1 MKKKAPTQFLFSLV
15 CLLIAIQFS
24 VGPAKAQSV
33 ELKVTRVVW
42 GTDPDTPTNAYPGDT
57 QSPLTVELQNNDAST
72 TIKGVSGVL
81 RFPDGRFTDIY
92 GYPNATATGAP
103 TVGDLLN
110 PTDEVAPKG
119 FLTMTFTLNIG
130 EDVAAG
136 TYRYNVE
143 VKYSVKQ
150 GTAYVEGTARTLV
163 VQIVVSKIE
172 STVTV
177 SVTPQTSEEGQAVR
191 VSGSISPAQENVT
204 VTLAYKKPTGALLRR
219 TVRTNADGSFGE
231 SYLPD
236 AEGFWSVNASWLG
249 SPKYDSSWASAT
261 FEVRLPSSITAT
273 ASGNRLVGGV
283 DNQLDLT
290 ILNSGEVPVS
300 ALDVTLTLPSSSPLV
315 FRGEDHW
322 TVNYLEPGNSATIT
336 ATVYGPSSAIGTTFS
351 ASLTVNYQDDYGAS
365 VSDTFPIGIV
375 VVGRIELVA
384 YDETVDPQPAINGSR
399 FEITTT
405 LLNKGNVAATYTNA
419 TIQPNGILTLTSEST
434 TYIGDVEENSQSPF
448 TLAAYVKDGAASGT
462 YPVTISVY
470 YRDDQYVDHALNV
483 TVFVTVEA
491 QAETEST
498 TGGTEGVFGLLGES
512 GLILVTVAATT
523 IVILLLY
530 RRSVAKQKATAA

>member
-1 MKKKAPTQFLFSLV
+1 MLCFTSILPFRV
-15 CLLIAIQFS
+15 E
-24 VGPAKAQSV
+24 PAKAQSV

-42 GTDPDTPTNAYPGDT
+42 GTDPNSPTNAYPGDT
-57 QSPLTVELQNNDAST
+57 QSPLTVELQNNDPST

-92 GYPNATATGAP
+92 RNPNATATGAP

-110 PTDEVAPKG
+110 PTDEIAPKG
-119 FLTMTFTLNIG
+119 FLTMTFTLDIG
-130 EDVAAG
+130 ENVAAG
-136 TYRYNVE
+136 TYRYNME

-150 GTAYVEGTARTLV
+150 SSSFVEGTARTLV

-177 SVTPQTSEEGQAVR
+177 TVTPQSSEEGQAVR

-204 VTLAYKKPTGALLRR
+204 VTLKYKKPNGATLTR
-219 TVRTNADGSFGE
+219 TVRTNADGSFAE

-249 SPKYDSSWASAT
+249 NSKYTSNWASAT
-261 FEVRLPSSITAT
+261 FEVRLPVSVTVTTSD
-273 ASGNRLVGGV
+273 NRLVGGV
-283 DNQLDLT
+283 DNQLTLT
-290 ILNSGEVPVS
+290 ILNSGDVPVS
-300 ALDVTLTLPSSSPLV
+300 ALDVTLAVPSPLV
-315 FRGEDHW
+315 FRGGDHW
-322 TVNYLEPGNSATIT
+322 THNYLEAGDSTTIT
-336 ATVYGPSSAIGTTFS
+336 ALVYGPSSAIGTTYS
-351 ASLTVNYQDDYGAS
+351 GTLTVSYQDGYGES
-365 VSDTFPIGIV
+365 VTDTFPIGLV

-399 FEITTT
+399 VEITTT
-405 LLNKGNVAATYTNA
+405 LLNKGNVVATYANA
-419 TIQPNGILTLTSEST
+419 TIQPSEILTLTSEST

-448 TLAAYVKDGAASGT
+448 TLAAYVKDDVEDGT
-462 YPVTISVY
+462 YPVTVSVY

-483 TVFVTVEA
+483 TVYVTVEA
-491 QAETEST
+491 QAETQPSS
-498 TGGTEGVFGLLGES
+498 GGTESIFGLLGES

-530 RRSVAKQKATAA
+530 RRSVAKQKATAT